1 MASAAAQSSK
11 SSSKSSKK
19 HKIGPKAKVPVLSVC
34 GWLGSGK
41 TTLLEYLIKKA
52 DGLRIGIL
60 VNDMAS
66 VNVDANTLAKV
77 VHHKEEMVEF
87 SNGTLMQMFVPH
99 QEFVYPALQRILC
112 AYLALSCFDI
122 EIATPTVF
130 SGLKVPF
137 FFE

>member
-99 QEFVYPALQRILC
+99 QEFVYPALHAHIVRVSC
-112 AYLALSCFDI
+112 AFMHRFRDSY
-122 EIATPTVF
+122 TYRVF
-130 SGLKVPF
+130 WTQGSFLL
-137 FFE
+137 